1 MDFDYEEAVLA
12 CARGERYA
20 LKAIYLRDS
29 QWLFTVALRIVRR
42 RELAEEVLQDA
53 FIKIWTRASTY
64 SPTGGSAR
72 GWVYSI
78 VRNQA
83 LNAVRTDKDSPV
95 EAVTEQEG
103 DVNEA
108 PILNSELL
116 QDVDVQ
122 AMHICLTHLD
132 DTKRQAIMLAF
143 VSGLSHGEV
152 AKEMNAPLGS
162 VKAWIR
168 RGLIKLKE
176 CLK

>member
-29 QWLFTVALRIVRR
+29 QWLFSVAMRIVRR

-53 FIKIWTRASTY
+53 FVKIWTKASSY

-83 LNAVRTDKDSPV
+83 LNAVRTDRDSPV
-95 EAVTEQEG
+95 EAVLEQEG
-103 DVNEA
+103 DLNE
-108 PILNSELL
+108 PTLTSNLL
-116 QDVDVQ
+116 DDVDVQ
-122 AMHICLTHLD
+122 AMHNCLTHLD
-132 DTKRQAIMLAF
+132 DAKRQAIMLAF